1 MFSQLC
7 ITPQYHIIC
16 ILGHSI
22 MASSGGGGGGCCGPK
37 FVGAKCQILR
47 FFELEQRRVAL
58 R

>member
-22 MASSGGGGGGCCGPK
+22 MASSGGGV
-37 FVGAKCQILR
+37 VGR
-47 FFELEQRRVAL
+47 NSWGEMSDSSVF
-58 R
+58 

>member
-22 MASSGGGGGGCCGPK
+22 MAFSGGGGCCGPK

-47 FFELEQRRVAL
+47 LFELEQRRFAL